1 MWLNE
6 IYQHLDPVAFSVGPL
21 SVRWYGIAYL
31 LGFVCAGIVMWK
43 TAKRWGLGLVLDDL
57 LSLIVGIAFGVILGG
72 RLGYVLF
79 YGAGYYLAHPLSI
92 FMLSEGGM
100 SFHGGLAGALIGGA
114 LACKF
119 MRLSVRTMADLA
131 VIGAPLGLF
140 FGRCAN
146 FINGELWGKPTNL
159 PWGVIFVQGDV
170 ARHPSQLYEGLLEGL
185 VLFIVLL
192 VLSYRG
198 THGEVQ
204 QRSAV
209 HGPAVTAPTSAA
221 QKPGSHTVR
230 AAAAFE
236 PYPQGTFLG
245 VFLLLY
251 GVFRFLIEFVRL
263 PDEQLGYLLGTN
275 WLTMGMVLSIPLILA
290 GIVELALAR
299 KRGISQIGYF

>member
-6 IYQHLDPVAFSVGPL
+6 IYHHLDPVAFSLGPL
-21 SVRWYGIAYL
+21 SIRWYGIAYL
-31 LGFVCAGIVMWK
+31 MGFICAGIVMWK
-43 TAKRWGLGLVLDDL
+43 TAKRWQLDLVLDDL
-57 LSLIVGIAFGVILGG
+57 ISLIIGIAFGVILGG

-92 FMLSEGGM
+92 FMFSEGGM
-100 SFHGGLAGALIGGA
+100 SFHGGLVGALIGGS

-119 MRLSVRTMADLA
+119 MHLSIRTMADLA

-159 PWGVIFVQGDV
+159 PWGVIFTPGDV

-185 VLFIVLL
+185 VLFIVLFA
-192 VLSYRG
+192 LSYRG
-198 THGEVQ
+198 SSFGRPQVGTSTSSSTSSTEKP
-204 QRSAV
+204 RSR
-209 HGPAVTAPTSAA
+209 TIQTNQAA
-221 QKPGSHTVR
+221 K
-230 AAAAFE
+230 

-245 VFLLLY
+245 TFLLLY

-263 PDEQLGYLLGTN
+263 PDEQLGYLLGTT
-275 WLTMGMVLSIPLILA
+275 WLTMGMVLSLPLIGM
-290 GIVELALAR
+290 GIVELVLAH
-299 KRGISQIGYF
+299 KRQISQIGYF

>member
-114 LACKF
+114 
-119 MRLSVRTMADLA
+119 
-131 VIGAPLGLF
+131 LGLF